1 MQLQHS
7 PEKTA
12 IKRTTA
18 STPAKYLNEKGFLKG
33 DKLDFGC
40 GHGKDAE
47 TFNME
52 KYDLV
57 HHPIFPK
64 KKYDTIT
71 AQYVLNV
78 ETKNKE
84 KEILKEIQSLLKKN
98 GQAFITVR
106 RDLKQ
111 EGLTTKGTYQRN
123 VILDLPVV
131 YEKKGSFCIYLM
143 KKTDLI

>member
-1 MQLQHS
+1 MIMQHS

-18 STPAKYLNEKGFLKG
+18 SSPAKYLNDKGLLVG

-40 GHGKDAE
+40 GYGKDAE
-47 TFNME
+47 VYKMD
-52 KYDLV
+52 KYDLT

-78 ETKNKE
+78 ETKDKE
-84 KEILKEIQSLLKKN
+84 QEILNQIKSLLKK
-98 GQAFITVR
+98 GGKAYITVR

-111 EGLTTKGTYQRN
+111 EGLTSKGTYQRN
-123 VILDLPVV
+123 VILNLPVV
-131 YEKKGSFCIYLM
+131 YEKKGSFCIY
-143 KKTDLI
+143 IIE